1 MRRSLLT
8 ELDNVTVILVEPKS
22 PGNVGFAARAL
33 SNFGINE
40 LRIVGEDLRQDSQ
53 AQIFSVH
60 AVDLLESAII
70 FPDLNSA
77 IQDMHATWAATA
89 RSGRNHSVTRALV
102 PLEEL
107 PNPLAMDGKVGIV
120 FGREDIGLTNEEILL
135 CDLAFTIPVA
145 PSYPSMNLSHA
156 IAVVLYHLYS
166 AYAPDRE
173 KEPTEAKPAT
183 RMEREIVF
191 TFFDEIVDKLA
202 IKDFRKPIAKQV
214 FRNLLGRSYMTG
226 REVTTLT
233 GVVRKIS
240 EQIEQRDAEEE

>member
-1 MRRSLLT
+1 MT
-8 ELDNVTVILVEPKS
+8 ELDNVTIVLVEPKS
-22 PGNVGFAARAL
+22 PGNVGFAARVL
-33 SNFGINE
+33 SNFGVNE
-40 LRIVGEDLRQDSQ
+40 LRIVGEDPRKDSQ

-60 AVDLLESAII
+60 ALELLESANI
-70 FPDLNSA
+70 FPDMESA
-77 IQDMHATWAATA
+77 VRDMHATWAATA

-102 PLEEL
+102 PLEGL
-107 PNPLAMDGKVGIV
+107 PNPLSMDGKVAIV

-145 PSYPSMNLSHA
+145 PNYPSMNLSHA

-166 AYAPDRE
+166 AYAPERE
-173 KEPTEAKPAT
+173 KEPTEARPAT
-183 RMEREIVF
+183 RMEREMVF
-191 TFFDEIVDKLA
+191 TFFDGIVDKLA

-226 REVTTLT
+226 REVATLT

-240 EQIEQRDAEEE
+240 EQIEERDAEEE